1 MKKRIIMASAM
12 AALMSLPAGLALSAD
27 QQPQESKTRTE
38 NQGQIYGSQLMTQ
51 QERLEYRERMRA
63 AQSEEERQQIR
74 NEHHQ
79 TMQERARE
87 RGLTLPESPPARGGG
102 AMAPGG
108 GMVPGGGMGRGGG
121 RGR

>member
-1 MKKRIIMASAM
+1 MKKRIIMVSAM
-12 AALMSLPAGLALSAD
+12 AAIMSLPAGLAWSAD
-27 QQPQESKTRTE
+27 PQLQESKTQTE

-51 QERLEYRERMRA
+51 QERLEYRNRMRA

-87 RGLTLPESPPARGGG
+87 RGLTLPDAPPAGGG
-102 AMAPGG
+102 GVMAPGG
-108 GMVPGGGMGRGGG
+108 GMTPGGGMGTGGG